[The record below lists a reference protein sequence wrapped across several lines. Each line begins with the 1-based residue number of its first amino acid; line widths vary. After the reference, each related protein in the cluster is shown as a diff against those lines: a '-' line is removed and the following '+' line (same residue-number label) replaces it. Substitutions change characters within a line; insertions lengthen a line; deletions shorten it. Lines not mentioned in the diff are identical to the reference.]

1 MDYKIALQNLI
12 FWMSKNQKTLQT
24 KLYRSKPSQK
34 FQSSHQLRFKFKT
47 FINKNNFTNNK
58 NDPS

>member
-1 MDYKIALQNLI
+1 MDYKIAFQNLI
-12 FWMSKNQKTLQT
+12 FWMSKNQKILQT
-24 KLYRSKPSQK
+24 KLYRSKLSQK
-34 FQSSHQLRFKFKT
+34 FQSSYQLRFKFKK